1 MANIKITLDHDI
13 VDGESVTFK
22 APCDC
27 TEVTGIKVYYKVET
41 EEGSTDA
48 NKTFTF
54 RDAHCEALTNIG
66 NLFKEGAYITAL
78 LDTTNNYAFIQNA
91 DTNKYLEGKAS
102 AKKFTA
108 TLAADGWEGTEAPYT
123 QTVAVNGMLATY
135 EPIADVEYSTS
146 FETRKNEAVAWGK
159 VSTIVTGSGNITAYC
174 DISKP
179 TVDLSIKLLTVVF

>member
-1 MANIKITLDHDI
+1 MANIKITIDHDI

-22 APCDC
+22 APCDS

-66 NLFKEGAYITAL
+66 NLFKEGAYITVL

-91 DTNKYLEGKAS
+91 DTNTYVEGFARVTD
-102 AKKFTA
+102 FTG
-108 TLAADGWEGTEAPYT
+108 TFLADGWTGTKAPYT
-123 QTVAVNGMLATY
+123 QTITISGMKSTY
-135 EPIADVEYSTS
+135 EPIVDVSLSDILSDRINQTAS
-146 FETRKNEAVAWGK
+146 WSKINK
-159 VSTIVTGSGNITAYC
+159 IVTASDAVTAYC
-174 DISKP
+174 DTSKP
-179 TVDLSIKLLTVVF
+179 TVDLTVRFKVVG

>member
-22 APCDC
+22 APCDN

-54 RDAHCEALTNIG
+54 RDAHGSALTTIG
-66 NLFKEGAYITAL
+66 NLFKEGAYVVVL

-91 DTNKYLEGKAS
+91 DTNAYLESKLNHYTYGTTDLVSGTSALETGKLY
-102 AKKFTA
+102 F
-108 TLAADGWEGTEAPYT
+108 
-123 QTVAVNGMLATY
+123 VY
-135 EPIADVEYSTS
+135 E
-146 FETRKNEAVAWGK
+146 
-159 VSTIVTGSGNITAYC
+159 
-174 DISKP
+174 
-179 TVDLSIKLLTVVF
+179 

>member
-1 MANIKITLDHDI
+1 MANIKITLNHDV

-66 NLFKEGAYITAL
+66 NLFKEGAYITVL

-91 DTNKYLEGKAS
+91 DTNKYTEGFARVTDFTGTFLAS
-102 AKKFTA
+102 
-108 TLAADGWEGTEAPYT
+108 GWTGTEAPYT
-123 QTVAVNGMLATY
+123 QTITISGMKSTY
-135 EPIADVEYSTS
+135 EPIADVSLSDT
-146 FETRKNEAVAWGK
+146 FATRKAQSTAWGR
-159 VSTIVTGSGNITAYC
+159 VSRITTADNSVTAYC
-174 DISKP
+174 DYYKP
-179 TVDLSIKLLTVVF
+179 ETDLTIRFKVVG

>member
-22 APCDC
+22 APCDA

-48 NKTFTF
+48 DKTFTF
-54 RDAHCEALTNIG
+54 RDAHCEALTNID
-66 NLFKEGAYITAL
+66 NLFKEGAYLTAL

-102 AKKFTA
+102 VKKFTA
-108 TLAADGWEGTEAPYT
+108 TLTANGWEGTEAPYT
-123 QTVAVNGMLATY
+123 QTVAVSGMLASY
-135 EPIADVEYSTS
+135 EPVTDVELSDTFS
-146 FETRKNEAVAWGK
+146 TRKQEYAAWSK
-159 VSTIVTGSGNITAYC
+159 ITMITTATNSVTAYC
-174 DISKP
+174 DQSKP
-179 TVDLSIKLLTVVF
+179 NTDVTIKMLAVSM

>member
-22 APCDC
+22 APCDS

-66 NLFKEGAYITAL
+66 DLFKEGAYITAL
-78 LDTTNNYAFIQNA
+78 LDTTNNYAFLQNA

-108 TLAADGWEGTEAPYT
+108 TLTADGWEGTEAPYT
-123 QTVAVNGMLATY
+123 QTVAVSGMQSSY
-135 EPIADVEYSTS
+135 EPIADVELSDTLA
-146 FETRKNEAVAWGK
+146 TRENQLTAWGK
-159 VSTIVTGSGNITAYC
+159 VSLITTSSGSITAYA
-174 DISKP
+174 DVSKP
-179 TVDLSIKLLTVVF
+179 NVDLSVKLLAVVI

>member
-1 MANIKITLDHDI
+1 MANIKITLNRDI

-22 APCDC
+22 APCDA

-41 EEGSTDA
+41 EDGSTDA

-54 RDAHCEALTNIG
+54 RDAHCEALTNID

-108 TLAADGWEGTEAPYT
+108 TLTSAGWEGTEAPYT
-123 QTVAVNGMLATY
+123 QTVTVSGMQSSY
-135 EPIADVEYSTS
+135 EPIADVELSDTLA
-146 FETRKNEAVAWGK
+146 TRESQLSAWGK
-159 VSTIVTGSGNITAYC
+159 VSLITTSNGSITAYA
-174 DISKP
+174 DVSKP
-179 TVDLSIKLLTVVF
+179 NVDLSVKLLAVVI

>member
-13 VDGESVTFK
+13 VDGESVTFR
-22 APCDC
+22 APCDS

-54 RDAHCEALTNIG
+54 RDAHCEALTNID

-78 LDTTNNYAFIQNA
+78 LDPTNNYAFLQNA

-108 TLAADGWEGTEAPYT
+108 TLTADGWEGTKAPYT
-123 QTVAVNGMLATY
+123 QTVTVSGMQSSY
-135 EPIADVEYSTS
+135 EPIADVELSDTLA
-146 FETRKNEAVAWGK
+146 TRESQLSAWGK
-159 VSTIVTGSGNITAYC
+159 VSLITTSNGSITAYA
-174 DISKP
+174 DVSKP
-179 TVDLSIKLLTVVF
+179 NVDLSVKLLVVI